1 MITIHTQ
8 YERPQAL
15 IDEFC
20 NKQDEKFKQR
30 YSAIFTD
37 MTNYIKASGYE
48 GKVLVNELSLG
59 YALIDYFEDIRRLKT
74 FHHVPHI
81 NSIKLVA
88 YMAYW
93 LLRRKPLQV
102 VALEKEILYVNE
114 RFVLAYV
121 LEFLNDGQSHIL
133 ERENEGLRAFAESLL
148 YFFKYR
154 QFNAQ
159 TIEMI
164 VLSFFAGQIYQ
175 SKDVDI
181 SAELPMS
188 EHAKSLEAD
197 APTWQNQNPRLSW
210 MRE

>member
-1 MITIHTQ
+1 MITIHSQ

-20 NKQDEKFKQR
+20 NKRGEKFKHR
-30 YSAIFTD
+30 YAAIYTD
-37 MTNYIKASGYE
+37 MVNYIEASGFK
-48 GKVLVNELSLG
+48 GKVLVNDFILG
-59 YALIDYFEDIRRLKT
+59 YALVDYFEDIRRLKD
-74 FHHVPHI
+74 FHHIPHI

-102 VALEKEILYVNE
+102 VDGEKELLYVNE

-121 LEFLNDGQSHIL
+121 LEFLNDGQIHIL
-133 ERENEGLRAFAESLL
+133 ERDNDGLKAFTESLF
-148 YFFKYR
+148 YYFKYR

-159 TIEMI
+159 AIEMI
-164 VLSFFAGQIYQ
+164 ILGFFAGQIYQ

-181 SAELPMS
+181 SGELPVS
-188 EHAKSLEAD
+188 EHIKAFED
-197 APTWQNQNPRLSW
+197 DI
-210 MRE
+210 

>member
-1 MITIHTQ
+1 MITIHSQ
-8 YERPQAL
+8 YEIPQKL

-20 NKQDEKFKQR
+20 NGRDEKFARR
-30 YSAIFTD
+30 YAAIHAD
-37 MTNYIKASGYE
+37 MWNYIKESGYE
-48 GKVLVNELSLG
+48 EKVFVNDMVLG
-59 YALIDYFEDIRRLKT
+59 YALVDYFEDIRRLKE

-93 LLRRKPLQV
+93 LLRRKPMQIV
-102 VALEKEILYVNE
+102 GNEKELLYVNE

-121 LEFLNDGQSHIL
+121 LEFLNDGQTHIL
-133 ERENEGLRAFAESLL
+133 ERENRGLKSFRESLF

-159 TIEMI
+159 ALEMI
-164 VLSFFAGQIYQ
+164 ILSFFAGQVYQ

-181 SAELPMS
+181 SDKLPAS
-188 EHAKSLEAD
+188 DYVSTLGDDTPDPALV
-197 APTWQNQNPRLSW
+197 
-210 MRE
+210 